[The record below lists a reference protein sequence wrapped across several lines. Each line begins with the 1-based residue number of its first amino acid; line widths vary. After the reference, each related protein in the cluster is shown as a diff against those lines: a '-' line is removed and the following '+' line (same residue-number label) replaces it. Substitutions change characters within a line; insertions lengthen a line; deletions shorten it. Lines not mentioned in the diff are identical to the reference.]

1 MLKHVVIYKL
11 KDTSDATVSKVK
23 NTFYSMVGRVES
35 IVDLQCGYDILRS
48 PRSFDF
54 CLIIT
59 FADQEALK
67 EYQSHPVH
75 LSIKA
80 YISTIATH
88 AASVDFEY

>member
-11 KDTSDATVSKVK
+11 RDTSDSTVSKVK
-23 NTFYSMVGRVES
+23 NTFYSMVGRVEC
-35 IVDLQCGYDILRS
+35 IVDLECGYDILRS

-59 FADQEALK
+59 FANLEALK
-67 EYQSHPVH
+67 EYQNNSVH
-75 LSIKA
+75 LSIKS